1 MVTAMTEAA
10 RLFFQFFSSFKSH
23 RLLFSLANVI
33 PLRQEE
39 GEKVV
44 NNSLENIKTD
54 NQRGTLDLLGRLTV
68 FVLFM
73 AQLFYYIGANMM
85 NNLLLRKDMCH
96 WSRGMQIRLV
106 YCYRRFIFSTIYV
119 SKPVDSRFG

>member
-1 MVTAMTEAA
+1 M
-10 RLFFQFFSSFKSH
+10 L
-23 RLLFSLANVI
+23 I
-33 PLRQEE
+33 
-39 GEKVV
+39 
-44 NNSLENIKTD
+44 I
-54 NQRGTLDLLGRLTV
+54 TLDLLERLTV

-106 YCYRRFIFSTIYV
+106 YCYTHFGFLPFIRG
-119 SKPVDSRFG
+119 KPVDLRFA